1 MKVRVLGC
9 HGSDQVC
16 VENGVPVQR
25 RTSCLLIN
33 GMVAVDSGG
42 LASSLRLEEQYA
54 IRHVLLSH
62 LHFDHIQGLP
72 SLADNRVGAVADPVE
87 ILSIAEVLDG
97 LRAHIFNWKVYPNFF
112 ELPSVNLPVFRSRA
126 LAAGKESDVAGLRV
140 TPIRVNHQ
148 VPTVGYLIREGNASL
163 LYSGDTYETD
173 EICKVAANEPT
184 LKAVVIE
191 TSFPNEM
198 SELARIS
205 YHLTPELF
213 GREFRKIGRPDLPV
227 YVFGM
232 KPRVRQQ
239 IGRELDAL
247 GIAKLTMLR
256 ENQEIVI

>member
-16 VENGVPVQR
+16 VENGIPVQR

-33 GMVAVDSGG
+33 GMVAVDAGG
-42 LASSLRLEEQYA
+42 LAGSLRLEEQYA

-87 ILSIAEVLDG
+87 IVSIPEVLDG

-112 ELPSVNLPVFRSRA
+112 ELPSAHLPVFKSRA
-126 LAAGKESDVAGLRV
+126 LAVGRESDVAGLRI

-148 VPTVGYLIREGNASL
+148 VPAVGFMIREGNASL

-173 EICKVAANEPT
+173 EIWKMAANEPT
-184 LKAVVIE
+184 LKAVIIE

-198 SELARIS
+198 TGLARIS

-213 GREFRKIGRPDLPV
+213 EKEFQKIGRPDLPV
-227 YVFGM
+227 YIFGM
-232 KPRVRQQ
+232 KPRVREQ
-239 IGRELDAL
+239 IGRQLAAL
-247 GIAKLTMLR
+247 GIPRLTMLR